1 MHGHLLLSFDLKEF
15 DPEIERTLKAL
26 RVQRKITNTFD
37 IEMVENPRALRKY
50 FTPNTYNSPIGLD
63 ERNHQ
68 MVDSSCGGT
77 FLNKTAYLTNKSM
90 QFKNFIDKTTYI
102 RTHKIQAEEIILI
115 SPGGNK
121 EGKVN

>member
-1 MHGHLLLSFDLKEF
+1 MHGHRSLSVDLKEF

-26 RVQRKITNTFD
+26 RVQGKITNTFD
-37 IEMVENPRALRKY
+37 IKMAEHPRALREY

-63 ERNHQ
+63 ERNRQ

-77 FLNKTAYLTNKSM
+77 FLHKTADEANKSLQLKDFTGKM
-90 QFKNFIDKTTYI
+90 TPIQ
-102 RTHKIQAEEIILI
+102 THTIQAGEIILI
-115 SPGGNK
+115 SPGSNK